1 MKLLDLN
8 FLGLPHTI
16 GSYLMESGSHKI
28 LIETGPASVL
38 TTFKEQLKTNNL
50 SIEEISDVFLTH
62 IHLDH
67 SGGAWA
73 FAQKKAQIYVHPR
86 GVKHLVNPDK
96 LIASASMIYG
106 AQMER
111 LWGEINEIDA
121 SKVQGV
127 ENEQVIKLN
136 NLLFKAYHTP
146 GHANHHIAWAVDDL
160 LFTGDVAGVK
170 MVENGPVIP
179 PCPPPDIDIPLW
191 LKSIATIRN
200 LNPKKLC
207 LTHYGMISDCNN
219 HLDELEE
226 RLLNWVE
233 WLRPFAE
240 NEEPIDKVTPKFI
253 EMVMKSYQEKKL
265 TETEI
270 GYYEK
275 ANPSFMSVLG
285 IIRYLN
291 QSMK

>member
-8 FLGLPHTI
+8 FLGLPQTI
-16 GSYLMESGSHKI
+16 GSYLIETENHKI

-38 TTFKEQLKTNNL
+38 PTFNQHLLHNNL
-50 SIEEISDVFLTH
+50 SINQITDVFLTH

-73 FAQKKAQIYVHPR
+73 FAREGSQIYVHPKGLR
-86 GVKHLVNPDK
+86 HLVNPDK
-96 LIASASMIYG
+96 LVASATLIYG
-106 AQMER
+106 EQMER
-111 LWGEINEIDA
+111 LWGEIHGIEVH
-121 SKVQGV
+121 KVKGV
-127 ENEQVIKLN
+127 EHHESIKLDD
-136 NLLFKAYHTP
+136 LSLKAYHTP
-146 GHANHHIAWAVDDL
+146 GHANHHIAWAMDEI

-170 MVENGPVIP
+170 MVKKGPVIP

-191 LKSIATIRN
+191 LQSIKTIRT
-200 LNPKKLC
+200 LAPKKIG
-207 LTHYGMISDCNN
+207 LTHFGLISDCES

-240 NEEPIDKVTPKFI
+240 HGETIEKITPLFI
-253 EMVMKSYQEKKL
+253 EMVMQSYKEKKL
-265 TETEI
+265 TEREI
-270 GYYEK
+270 AYYEK

-285 IIRYLN
+285 IMRYLTRT
-291 QSMK
+291 MK

>member
-8 FLGLPHTI
+8 FLGLPNTI
-16 GSYLMESGSHKI
+16 GSYLIESSAHKI

-38 TTFKEQLKTNNL
+38 PVLKQQLEKNKL
-50 SIEEISDVFLTH
+50 SLNEISDIFLTH

-73 FAQKKAQIYVHPR
+73 FAQEGAQIYVHPK
-86 GVKHLVNPDK
+86 GVKHLVNPEK

-106 AQMER
+106 DNMER
-111 LWGEINEIDA
+111 LWGEIKGINH
-121 SKVQGV
+121 SNVMGV
-127 ENEQVIKLN
+127 ENEKEIKINDLI
-136 NLLFKAYHTP
+136 FKAHHTP
-146 GHANHHIAWAVDDL
+146 GHANHHITWALDDL

-170 MVENGPVIP
+170 MVKSGPVIP

-191 LKSIATIRN
+191 QNSIKTLRN

-207 LTHYGMISDCNN
+207 LTHFGEILDWKN

-240 NEEPIDKVTPKFI
+240 NKEPIEKVTPKFI
-253 EMVMKSYQEKKL
+253 DMVMESYRSKKL
-265 TETEI
+265 TDTEI

-275 ANPSFMSVLG
+275 ANPSFMSVTG
-285 IIRYLN
+285 IMRYLDRT
-291 QSMK
+291 MK